1 MSCVRA
7 ILLIA
12 RAWTDGAYADARV
25 HANANAG
32 GPVIDILQVEEEI
45 GRKTENAVLQGVAL

>member
-1 MSCVRA
+1 VPTPTRPP
-7 ILLIA
+7 
-12 RAWTDGAYADARV
+12 RGV

-45 GRKTENAVLQGVAL
+45 GRKKENAVLQGIAL